1 MSNAAV
7 LKKIASA
14 SSAGNQVDDE
24 NEGHEDEEI
33 EGNELTP
40 VPTVLEAVGHIE
52 TVRHFLLSRNTPQ
65 IILNRLAEVELHIN
79 EINLTRKIIPSSV
92 VVL

>member
-24 NEGHEDEEI
+24 NERDEDEK
-33 EGNELTP
+33 LR
-40 VPTVLEAVGHIE
+40 E
-52 TVRHFLLSRNTPQ
+52 TN
-65 IILNRLAEVELHIN
+65 
-79 EINLTRKIIPSSV
+79 
-92 VVL
+92 